1 MDVRTLPDILRY
13 AREVH
18 RKPDAFL
25 VKREGRWTPVSI
37 QTFGARVDALAAE
50 LRGRGVRR
58 GDRIVVL
65 SENRIEWAIVD
76 FAVLSLGAITVP
88 FYSTL
93 PAGELAPLVADCTP
107 CGAFV
112 STRLQK
118 EKLKAAGRA
127 AASLRWTW
135 CFDEEPL
142 PEGAGGGHAHGG
154 GHGAATEAAPGVAAA
169 PGASQGVA
177 AAPGASPDSD
187 DVATIIYTSGTTG
200 SMKGA
205 MLTHRNIVSN
215 VTSALGVLQIGPID
229 THLSFLP
236 LSHIFERT
244 AGHFVM
250 VYAGATIAYAETVL
264 AVPQNLIEVRPNVL
278 LAVPRF
284 YEKILQ
290 LAMEAV
296 EQAGGLKR
304 QVFKWA
310 HRVAL
315 DWARR
320 DVVREPIPASLAF
333 QHALARV
340 LVYHQLTTRLGGR
353 LRLRVAGGA
362 ALSRDVGLFFHGIG
376 QTIHEGYGLTET
388 SPVIAVN
395 SFAHWR
401 LGTVGRPLPG
411 VDVRIAEDGEVLVR
425 GALVMKGYWNRPEE
439 TALALEGGWFH
450 TGDIGDI
457 DADGYLRITDRKKDV
472 IVTSG
477 GKKIVP
483 QPIELSLK
491 ESPQVAE
498 AIIVGD
504 GRKFA
509 SVLIAPKEGATRED
523 IAREV
528 DRVNAGLAQF
538 EKLKKFALIPNDL
551 SIENGHL
558 TPTLKVKRRKVAERY
573 RDLIEDLYREA

>member
-1 MDVRTLPDILRY
+1 MDIRTLPDLLRY

-25 VKREGRWTPVSI
+25 VKRGGRWTPVGI
-37 QTFGARVDALAAE
+37 EAFGTQVDALAAE
-50 LRGRGVRR
+50 LRRRGIRR
-58 GDRIVVL
+58 GDRVVLL
-65 SENRIEWAIVD
+65 SENRIEWAVAD
-76 FAVLSLGAITVP
+76 FALLSLGAVTVP
-88 FYSTL
+88 FYATL
-93 PAGELAPLVADCTP
+93 PEGEIAPLLADCAP
-107 CGAFV
+107 SGAFV
-112 STRLQK
+112 SSTAQRR
-118 EKLKAAGRA
+118 KLEAAWGSARGEA
-127 AASLRWTW
+127 WVW
-135 CFDEEPL
+135 CFDETPL
-142 PEGAGGGHAHGG
+142 PEGAGEAAGG
-154 GHGAATEAAPGVAAA
+154 GPGAASPG
-169 PGASQGVA
+169 GA
-177 AAPGASPDSD
+177 PDSD

-215 VTSALGVLQIGPID
+215 VMSALSVLQIGPVD

-250 VYAGATIAYAETVL
+250 VYAGARIAYAESIE
-264 AVPQNLIEVRPNVL
+264 AVPRNLLEVRPNVL

-290 LAMEAV
+290 LAMAAV
-296 EQAGGLKR
+296 EQAGGIKHRL
-304 QVFKWA
+304 FLWA

-315 DWARR
+315 EWARR
-320 DVVREPIPASLAF
+320 DAVSEPMPARLLL
-333 QHALARV
+333 QHSLARV
-340 LVYHQLTTRLGGR
+340 LVYRKITTRLGGR

-362 ALSRDVGLFFHGIG
+362 ALNRDVGLFFHGIG

-401 LGTVGRPLPG
+401 LGTVGRPIPG
-411 VDVRIAEDGEVLVR
+411 VEVRIAEDGEVLVR

-439 TALALEGGWFH
+439 TEAALAGGWFH
-450 TGDIGDI
+450 TGDIGEI
-457 DADGYLRITDRKKDV
+457 DADGFLRITDRKKDV

-483 QPIELSLK
+483 QPIEMSLR
-491 ESPQVAE
+491 EAPCVAE
-498 AIIVGD
+498 AIVVGD

-509 SVLIAPKEGATRED
+509 SALIAPADGATQEQ

-528 DRVNAGLAQF
+528 ERVNAGLAQF

-558 TPTLKVKRRKVAERY
+558 TPTLKVKRRKIAERY
-573 RDLIEDLYREA
+573 RDLIDGLYRES

>member
-1 MDVRTLPDILRY
+1 MDVRTLPDLLRY

-25 VKREGRWTPVSI
+25 TKRDGRWVPLSI
-37 QTFGARVDALAAE
+37 ADFGTRVDALAAD
-50 LRGRGVRR
+50 LHGRGVRR
-58 GDRIVVL
+58 GDRVVIL
-65 SENRIEWAIVD
+65 SENRIEWAVAD

-93 PAGELAPLVADCTP
+93 PAGELAPLLTDCAP

-112 STRLQK
+112 SSRAQRV
-118 EKLKAAGRA
+118 KLDSAWA
-127 AASLRWTW
+127 AAEGSAGWVW
-135 CFDEEPL
+135 CFDDDPL
-142 PEGAGGGHAHGG
+142 PEGRAGDAVASGGAGTRGGAAAGGP
-154 GHGAATEAAPGVAAA
+154 AAPG
-169 PGASQGVA
+169 GA
-177 AAPGASPDSD
+177 PDSD

-200 SMKGA
+200 TMKGA
-205 MLTHRNIVSN
+205 MLTHRNLVSN
-215 VTSALGVLQIGPID
+215 VVSALSVLQIGPID

-250 VYAGATIAYAETVL
+250 VYAGATIAYAESIE
-264 AVPQNLIEVRPNVL
+264 AVPRNLIEVRPNVV

-296 EQAGGLKR
+296 EEAGGIKR
-304 QVFKWA
+304 RLFQWA

-315 DWARR
+315 HWARR
-320 DVVREPIPASLAF
+320 DVVREPMPASLRI
-333 QHALARV
+333 QHALAGV
-340 LVYHQLTTRLGGR
+340 LVYRKITSRLGGR
-353 LRLRVAGGA
+353 VRLRIAGGA
-362 ALSRDVGLFFHGIG
+362 ALNRDVGLFFHGIG

-388 SPVIAVN
+388 SPVVAVN

-411 VDVRIAEDGEVLVR
+411 VEVRIAEDGEILVR
-425 GALVMKGYWNRPEE
+425 GSLVMKGYWKRPRDTE
-439 TALALEGGWFH
+439 LALEGGWFH
-450 TGDIGDI
+450 TGDIGEV
-457 DADGYLRITDRKKDV
+457 DADGFLRITDRKKDV

-483 QPIELSLK
+483 QPIELALK
-491 ESPQVAE
+491 DSPRVVE
-498 AIIVGD
+498 AIVVGD

-509 SVLIAPKEGATRED
+509 SVLIAPAEGATEEE

-528 DRVNAGLAQF
+528 ERVNAELAQY

-558 TPTLKVKRRKVAERY
+558 TPTLKVKRRKIAERY
-573 RDLIEDLYREA
+573 RDLIDGLYRET

>member
-25 VKREGRWTPVSI
+25 VKRGARWTPVSI
-37 QTFGARVDALAAE
+37 EAFGARVDALAAE
-50 LRGRGVRR
+50 LRRRGVRR
-58 GDRIVVL
+58 GDRVAVL
-65 SENRIEWAIVD
+65 SENRIEWAIAD

-93 PAGELAPLVADCTP
+93 PAGELTPLIADCTP

-112 STRLQK
+112 SSRVQK
-118 EKLKAAGRA
+118 DKLAAAGHPA
-127 AASLRWTW
+127 EALKWVW

-142 PEGAGGGHAHGG
+142 PEGAGAASGGEASGG
-154 GHGAATEAAPGVAAA
+154 SAA
-169 PGASQGVA
+169 PGA
-177 AAPGASPDSD
+177 APDAD

-200 SMKGA
+200 TMKGA
-205 MLTHRNIVSN
+205 MLTHRNIISDMM
-215 VTSALGVLQIGPID
+215 SALGVLQIGPVD
-229 THLSFLP
+229 TYLSFLP

-244 AGHFVM
+244 GGHFVM
-250 VYAGATIAYAETVL
+250 IYAGATIAYAQSIL
-264 AVPQNLIEVRPNVL
+264 SVPQDLLDVRPNVI

-296 EQAGGLKR
+296 EEAGGLKH
-304 QVFKWA
+304 QVFRWA

-333 QHALARV
+333 QHALASL
-340 LVYHQLTTRLGGR
+340 LVYRKVTARLGGR
-353 LRLRVAGGA
+353 LRLRIAGGA
-362 ALSRDVGLFFHGIG
+362 PLSRDVGLFFHGIG
-376 QTIHEGYGLTET
+376 QTIYEGYGLTET
-388 SPVIAVN
+388 SPIIAVN

-411 VDVRIAEDGEVLVR
+411 VEVRIAEDGEILVR
-425 GALVMKGYWNRPEE
+425 GSLVMKGYWNRQEE
-439 TALALEGGWFH
+439 TDLALAAGWFH

-457 DADGYLRITDRKKDV
+457 DADGFLRITDRKKDV

-483 QPIELSLK
+483 QPIELALK
-491 ESPQVAE
+491 EARQISE
-498 AIIVGD
+498 AIVVGD

-509 SVLIAPKEGATRED
+509 SVLIATAEGATREE

-538 EKLKKFALIPNDL
+538 EKLKKFAIIPNDL

-558 TPTLKVKRRKVAERY
+558 TPSLKVKRRKITERY